1 MNKKE
6 TLASKYAIVKPTAEE
21 VAFEVFENWFTGL
34 DSPIYD
40 DNFSCKIVECGLVMV
55 NVYKTSCGFLAEIH
69 HSFDL
74 PCMTGWDFNRRLYH
88 LTNWNVRSAENVIP
102 SLPSEVKVTPSLPSD
117 FKRWFIET
125 IDLMYGW
132 NNQ

>member
-21 VAFEVFENWFTGL
+21 VAFEVFEKWFTGL
-34 DSPIYD
+34 DSPVDD

-55 NVYKTSCGFLAEIH
+55 NVSKTSCGFLAEIH
-69 HSFDL
+69 YSFDHPL
-74 PCMTGWDFNRRLYH
+74 TRLDVHRRGYH
-88 LTNWNVRSAENVIP
+88 LTNWIVRRTDDVI
-102 SLPSEVKVTPSLPSD
+102 PSLPSD